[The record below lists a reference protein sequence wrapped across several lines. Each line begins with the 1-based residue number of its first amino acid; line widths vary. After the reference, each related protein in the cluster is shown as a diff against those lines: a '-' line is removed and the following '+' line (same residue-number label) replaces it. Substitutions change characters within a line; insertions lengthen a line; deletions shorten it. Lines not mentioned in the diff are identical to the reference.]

1 MVRKRSP
8 LPPLLIVLLLLP
20 AVQAAA
26 QSDRAQYK
34 IGLVIGN
41 EERSRLDG
49 DILTLSTEAFV
60 LSRRFSVIERSQL
73 DAVFTEKDLQG
84 FLGSGNNDLSTVL
97 GLDLLGIV
105 EYTTEMAPSAQGGQH
120 QVFYITV
127 RLVNVTTGEI
137 LTTISTKREG
147 AAAPATP
154 REAGDLL
161 FANIRAAFPPMGYV
175 VKIDGDKLTVDLG
188 ESLGLRKGDF
198 LEVVREGE
206 QIIHPVTGLPLPAE
220 QVVIATLRV
229 VATSQQLSTCKLKSG
244 DKGVDLGDRVRFK
257 DEESYSQR
265 VLDAAFPGL
274 AGRGLLGR
282 ALSIFHKDKG

>member
-1 MVRKRSP
+1 MMLRRRSSLLL
-8 LPPLLIVLLLLP
+8 LPILLLP
-20 AVQAAA
+20 AVHAAA
-26 QSDRAQYK
+26 QGDRAQYK
-34 IGLVIGN
+34 LGLVIGN
-41 EERSRLDG
+41 EEKSRLDG

-60 LSRRFSVIERSQL
+60 LSRRFSVVERSQL

-84 FLGSGNNDLSTVL
+84 FLGGGNNDLSTVL

-105 EYTTEMAPSAQGGQH
+105 EYTTEMAPSPQGGQH

-137 LTTISTKREG
+137 LTTVSTRREG
-147 AAAPATP
+147 APAPATP
-154 REAGDLL
+154 RAAGDLL

-188 ESLGLRKGDF
+188 EALGLRQGDF

-229 VATSQQLSTCKLKSG
+229 VATSQQLSSCKLKSG
-244 DKGVDLGDRVRFK
+244 DKGIDLGDRVRFK
-257 DEESYSQR
+257 DQESYSQR
-265 VLDAAFPGL
+265 VLGLAFPNVEK
-274 AGRGLLGR
+274 RGVLGR
-282 ALSIFHKDKG
+282 ALQIFHKGDG